1 MTPPDDRKTQPEGLN
16 RPGSNPPDDRKAQP
30 EGLNRPAHP
39 DADRS
44 SAEDPRRFAPAA
56 ARNRDALL
64 EVLRGVL
71 PPRGLVLEVASGTG
85 EHAVHIAAAL
95 PGLTWQ
101 PSDPAEEARRSI
113 DAWAAGHANIRPAL
127 ALDASAWPWPL
138 AAADALLCV
147 NMIHI
152 APWSA
157 GLGLLRGAAALLP
170 PGAPLVLYGPYLR
183 EGVATAP
190 SNLDFDASLKARNP
204 EWGLRRLEDVA
215 AAAEGFALEK
225 VVEMPANNLTVIFR
239 RTG

>member
-1 MTPPDDRKTQPEGLN
+1 MSGAA
-16 RPGSNPPDDRKAQP
+16 GS
-30 EGLNRPAHP
+30 
-39 DADRS
+39 DADRF

-71 PPRGLVLEVASGTG
+71 PAQGLVLEVASGTG

-101 PSDPAEEARRSI
+101 PSDPSEEARRSI
-113 DAWAAGHANIRPAL
+113 DAWAQGQAKIRPAL
-127 ALDASAWPWPL
+127 ALDASAWPWPIQ
-138 AAADALLCV
+138 AADALLCV

-152 APWSA
+152 APWA
-157 GLGLLRGAAALLP
+157 ACLGLLRGAAALLP

-183 EGVATAP
+183 DGVETAP
-190 SNLDFDASLKARNP
+190 SNLDFDASLKSRHP

-215 AAAEGFALEK
+215 AAAEGFALEQ
-225 VVEMPANNLTVIFR
+225 VIEMPANNLTVVFR
-239 RTG
+239 RRV